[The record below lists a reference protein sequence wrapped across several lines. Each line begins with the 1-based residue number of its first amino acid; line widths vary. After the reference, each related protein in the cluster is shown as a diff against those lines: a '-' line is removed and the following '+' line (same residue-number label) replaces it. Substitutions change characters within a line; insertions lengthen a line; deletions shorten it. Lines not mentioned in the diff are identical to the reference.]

1 MSETVVH
8 VTTLEQWKSIEE
20 YKEAYEISNFGRV
33 KNIKT
38 GNVLKNRTDKDGY
51 LDIALFKNGKRKRFK
66 IHRLVAQAF
75 IPNPENKPQ
84 VNHIDEDKT
93 NNHVDNLEWCTIKY
107 NVNYGTNRNRAA
119 EKMSKKIKI
128 IYPDG
133 TFDFCNS
140 ISSFSKEN
148 HLSKGNIWMVL
159 NGINKQYHGMKFEY
173 VTERG

>member
-1 MSETVVH
+1 METVVH

-20 YKEAYEISNFGRV
+20 YKETYEISNFGRV

-38 GNVLKNRTDKDGY
+38 RNVLKNRTDKDGY

-75 IPNPENKPQ
+75 IPNPKNLPQ
-84 VNHIDEDKT
+84 VNHMDEDKQ
-93 NNHVDNLEWCTIKY
+93 NNRDTNLEWCTNKY

-133 TFDFCNS
+133 TFHFCNS
-140 ISSFSKEN
+140 ISRFSKEN
-148 HLSKGNIWMVL
+148 HLSKGDIWMVL
-159 NGINKQYHGMKFEY
+159 NGVNKTYHGMKFEY
-173 VTERG
+173 A